1 MGGGR
6 WDSVSYSS
14 NVRALRST
22 ATRLKKDYKD
32 VAFAYSTSEE
42 AQVNRRVHP
51 SLDPGR
57 INKKPFKKLE
67 SRDSEEHPE
76 SNAVLLCFDVTGS
89 NYENAVQ
96 AQQKLGGL
104 MDMLNKYL
112 VDPQLAIAANDD
124 FKAGQRERCVQISDF
139 ESDNRVDN
147 HIKNT
152 ILVRDGGGN
161 NGESYDL
168 VLYAAARK
176 TILDCVEKRGKKGYL
191 FFYADE
197 PFMDEVDKDE
207 VSYVYGD
214 TIERSIP
221 IKQIIEEAEK
231 LYNIFIIWP
240 ENGYIEAREQYKK
253 LFGKERVLTLQ
264 DPSMICELVGSVIG
278 INEEKITDGATLT
291 NDLVSVGASKED
303 AARIAK
309 IAAQIKRKFNFD
321 PAAVAG
327 D

>member
-6 WDSVSYSS
+6 WDTDDYVKSTSM
-14 NVRALRST
+14 LRST
-22 ATRLKKDYKD
+22 ATKRGVSYDK
-32 VAFAYSTSEE
+32 VAFAYSNSEE
-42 AQVNRRVHP
+42 AQVQKKVHP
-51 SLDPGR
+51 SLDPAR
-57 INKKPFKKLE
+57 INKKPFGKLE

-89 NYENAVQ
+89 NYENAVI

-104 MDMLNKYL
+104 MDMLSKYM

-168 VLYAAARK
+168 LLYAAARK
-176 TILDCVEKRGKKGYL
+176 TVLDCVEKRNKKGYL

-207 VSYVYGD
+207 VAYVYGD
-214 TIERSIP
+214 TLERSIP
-221 IKQIIEEAEK
+221 IKKMIEEAEK
-231 LYNIFIIWP
+231 LYEIYVIWP
-240 ENGYIEAREQYKK
+240 ENGYIEARDQYKK

-278 INEEKITDGATLT
+278 INEEKIADAASLT
-291 NDLVSVGASKED
+291 KDLESFGTSKAD

-309 IAAQIKRKFNFD
+309 IAAQIKRKFRLEEV
-321 PAAVAG
+321 PAG